1 MRLLM
6 SVVALVWSVS
16 SWGQVLVTAPD
27 TLNYDD
33 LKSFLA
39 RNSQAR
45 IASAADGNVVV
56 RLHKEIF
63 YNIRESD
70 NDTYEANAVLHQV
83 GDFMRQFPESRIFAV
98 GYADRG
104 TGNYQL
110 NQMYANRRA
119 MQFRHDLI
127 RQYGISS
134 ERILSKS
141 DGDVVQPFRDNDR
154 NRCVLIT
161 GLGYLTLNS
170 APHLATATAEQTADY
185 HRQQFEDERDRRY
198 AEERSRYAKAPNRV
212 DTIVISHVDT
222 LWIAQEQDSL
232 KPERAFGLNREHLWH
247 NWFFTVGFGP
257 GIFQGDHN
265 LDAVWSDRLYPV
277 LNFGMGKWIFPAL
290 GLRAIVNLDWIHSY
304 YNANPN
310 NPNPLAYYY
319 GEFVHG
325 ASPNNPYQDRQ
336 WLYRMDY
343 RSWNFH
349 ADVMVNFSSFMWRP
363 YNRRI
368 WNLIGY
374 VGIGCIATWDHG
386 SPEWHNQDWFN
397 YATSWNVGIM
407 NSFRISERF
416 ELNLDLHLKKFSDDY
431 NCFRQGRSKDGITNL
446 TIGGTWY
453 FTKRGF

>member
-1 MRLLM
+1 MKREMKLLL
-6 SVVALVWSVS
+6 SIAALVWSVS
-16 SWGQVLVTAPD
+16 CWGQLQVSAPD
-27 TLNYDD
+27 TLNYDE

-39 RNSQAR
+39 RNSQAHV
-45 IASAADGNVVV
+45 ASATNGNIVV

-63 YNIRESD
+63 YNIRESE
-70 NDTYEANAVLHQV
+70 NDTYEANAVLNQV
-83 GDFMRQFPESRIFAV
+83 GNFMRQFPESRIYAV

-119 MQFRHDLI
+119 IQFRHDLI
-127 RQYGISS
+127 RKYGISP
-134 ERILSKS
+134 ERILTESN
-141 DGDVVQPFRDNDR
+141 GDVVQPFRDNDR
-154 NRCVLIT
+154 NRCVQIT
-161 GLGYLTLNS
+161 GLGYLALNG
-170 APHLATATAEQTADY
+170 ATPLAAVTAEQTAAY
-185 HRQQFEDERDRRY
+185 YRQQFEDERDRRY
-198 AEERSRYAKAPNRV
+198 EEERSRHAKEPNRV
-212 DTIVISHVDT
+212 DTIVLSHVDT
-222 LWIAQEQDSL
+222 LWIAQEQDTL
-232 KPERAFGLNREHLWH
+232 KPERPFGLNKEHLWH

-265 LDAVWSDRLYPV
+265 IDAVWADRLYPV
-277 LNFGMGKWIFPAL
+277 LNFGAGKWIIPAL
-290 GLRAIVNLDWIHSY
+290 GLRAMVNLDWVHNY
-304 YNANPN
+304 YNANLN
-310 NPNPLAYYY
+310 YPNPLANYY

-325 ASPNNPYQDRQ
+325 ASPSEPYSERP

-349 ADVMVNFSSFMWRP
+349 ADVMVNFSSLIWRP

-374 VGIGCIATWDHG
+374 AGVGCIATWDHG
-386 SPEWHNQDWFN
+386 NRDWFN

-407 NSFRISERF
+407 NSFRVAEHF
-416 ELNLDLHLKKFSDDY
+416 EINLDFHLKKFSDDY